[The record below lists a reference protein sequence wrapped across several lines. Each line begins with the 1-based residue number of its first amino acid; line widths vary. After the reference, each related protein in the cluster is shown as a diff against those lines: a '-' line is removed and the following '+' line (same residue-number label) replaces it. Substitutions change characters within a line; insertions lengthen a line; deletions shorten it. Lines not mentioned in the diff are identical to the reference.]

1 MRGSCFL
8 APVLAVMLSSCG
20 QSDSTSTDSTSISY
34 KERQAILDLI
44 SEYSYTYDEDRIDDF
59 VELFTDDA
67 KTYIYLA
74 GSDTPLTETS
84 SNAERRLVIQEFRS
98 GPINE
103 AGMPRHFQ
111 TNTVLTRVSSNRIS
125 GRTMVMGTQQP
136 YDGTLARILFTAVY
150 EDEFVFSKGEWRFA
164 LRRGLLD
171 APSLPSA
178 TN

>member
-1 MRGSCFL
+1 MRSSQL
-8 APVLAVMLSSCG
+8 LLSIIVATLFACS
-20 QSDSTSTDSTSISY
+20 QSDSTFISF

-44 SEYSYTYDEDRIDDF
+44 SEYSYTYDEGRIDDF

-74 GSDTPLTETS
+74 GSDSPLTETS
-84 SNAERRLVIQEFRS
+84 SNTERRLEIQELRS

-111 TNTVLTRVSSNRIS
+111 TNTVLTRISADRIF

-136 YDGTLARILFTAVY
+136 YDGTMARILFTAVY
-150 EDEFVFSKGEWRFA
+150 EDEFVFSNEEWRFSV
-164 LRRGLLD
+164 RKGFLD
-171 APSLPSA
+171 APSLPGA
-178 TN
+178 GE